1 MPNRPSL
8 ARAGRMTGQH
18 ATDVSGSS
26 RWPQLPL
33 GKGTTMQTRKLSAF
47 SAALACCASLG
58 IAHAA
63 STMTK
68 DEYSAQ
74 KTRVEADY
82 KAARNAC
89 DTSSGNAKDICVE
102 EAKGHE
108 KVALAELDYKRDAT
122 DRNREKVAEA
132 RADATYNVAKEKC
145 DDLSGNPK
153 DVCVKEAKAVRAKAL
168 ADAKANKEVSNAR
181 ADAANDKR
189 EADYKV
195 AVEKCDA
202 LAGDAKASCVAEAK
216 ARYGK
221 S

>member
-1 MPNRPSL
+1 
-8 ARAGRMTGQH
+8 
-18 ATDVSGSS
+18 
-26 RWPQLPL
+26 
-33 GKGTTMQTRKLSAF
+33 MQTLKLTAF

-58 IAHAA
+58 VAHAA

-74 KTRVEADY
+74 KSRVEADY
-82 KAARNAC
+82 KAARKSC
-89 DTSSGNAKDICVE
+89 DASSGNAKDVCVE
-102 EAKGHE
+102 EAKGRE

-122 DRNREKVAEA
+122 DRNREKLAEA
-132 RADATYNVAKEKC
+132 RADANYNVAKEKC

-153 DVCVKEAKAVRAKAL
+153 DVCVKEAKAARAKAL
-168 ADAKANKEVSNAR
+168 ADAKANKEVSSAR
-181 ADAANDKR
+181 NDAANDKR

-202 LAGDAKASCVAEAK
+202 LAGDAKTNCVAEAK